1 MQVGIV
7 GLPSAGKS
15 TLFNA
20 ITKAGAVVGNYPF
33 TTVDSNVGVAEVRD
47 ERLYK
52 IAKVVES
59 KNIVPTH
66 IKFVDIAG
74 LVKGAS
80 RGEGLGNQFLSYI
93 REVDAIAHVVRCFS
107 DENVSHVEGKINPV
121 SDIETINIELILADM
136 AVIDKKLD
144 KVARQAKSGDK
155 TLIRQKE
162 ILDKVRDVL
171 DKGLPARSMKLSP
184 EDLKLLTS
192 DSSLLTLKPV
202 VYVANVSEIDVN
214 INGSLAKEVIDFA
227 HKEGS
232 EAIVICA
239 KLESEIAELNKDEAQ
254 VFVEEMEIKELGL
267 DKLVY
272 ASYKLLGLITFFT
285 AGPKESKAWTIKK
298 GTKAPEAAGKIHS
311 DMERGF
317 IKAEVVYYEDLL
329 KDGSFQTAREKGH
342 LRLEGKEYVVKDGD
356 VITFKFAV

>member
-47 ERLYK
+47 ERLYE

-107 DENVSHVEGKINPV
+107 DENVSHVEGKISPI
-121 SDIETINIELILADM
+121 SDIETINIELILADI

-144 KVARQAKSGDK
+144 KVVRQAKSGDK
-155 TLIRQKE
+155 TLIRQRE

-171 DKGLPARSMKLSP
+171 DKGLPARSMKLSL

-192 DSSLLTLKPV
+192 DGSLLTLKPV
-202 VYVANVSEIDVN
+202 VYVANVSEMDVN
-214 INGSLAKEVIDFA
+214 TGGSLAKEVIDFA

-239 KLESEIAELNKDEAQ
+239 KLESEIAELDKDEAQ
-254 VFVEEMEIKELGL
+254 VFIKEMEIKELGL
-267 DKLVY
+267 DKLVH

-285 AGPKESKAWTIKK
+285 AGPKESRAWTIKK
-298 GTKAPEAAGKIHS
+298 GAKAPEAAGKIHS
-311 DMERGF
+311 DIERGF

-329 KDGSFQTAREKGH
+329 KDGSFQAAREKGH